1 MKSNVIWFFKSIFIN
16 LIIILESFAPA
27 RNEIITKA
35 KMCRIC
41 YSRLTKFN
49 ITRNKML
56 NMYDDYIYIIEPKT
70 KSACYI
76 FYNKHQIDICFKG
89 TSTFNDICFN
99 LDIYPRIFINDSI
112 RIHNGFLKKY
122 LSMKNNIIKNI
133 NFILNEKKYKI
144 REISFNGH
152 SSGGAIANIAS
163 LDMSYIYDDLK
174 IKCITFGAPR
184 VGNKN
189 FIEAYNSRIKNSL
202 RVVNQNDIITHVPLP
217 IIYTHIH
224 KPLVINH
231 NNYINNNHIN
241 IDIYKYNWNIINYFK
256 SIHSMTMYIKNL

>member
-1 MKSNVIWFFKSIFIN
+1 MPTNFYWIFKIFIFN
-16 LIIILESFAPA
+16 LIIILESFIPL
-27 RNEIITKA
+27 RNEIIMKA

-49 ITRNKML
+49 ITKNKML
-56 NMYDDYIYIIEPKT
+56 SIYDDYIYIIEPKT

-76 FYNKHQIDICFKG
+76 FYNKNQIDICFKG

-122 LSMKNNIIKNI
+122 LSMKNSIIKNI
-133 NFILNEKKYKI
+133 NLIINDNKNDI

-163 LDMSYIYDDLK
+163 LDMSYIYDDIK

-184 VGNKN
+184 VGNKK
-189 FIEAYNSRIKNSL
+189 FIDAYNSKIKNSL
-202 RVVNQNDIITHVPLP
+202 RVVNKNDIITYVPLP
-217 IIYTHIH
+217 IIYTHNH
-224 KPLVINH
+224 KPMIITNH
-231 NNYINNNHIN
+231 HSLISTSPSI
-241 IDIYKYNWNIINYFK
+241 NIINYFRT
-256 SIHSMTMYIKNL
+256 IHSISTYIKNL

>member
-1 MKSNVIWFFKSIFIN
+1 MPVNLKIILKFFVINFII
-16 LIIILESFAPA
+16 LLESFAPS

-56 NMYDDYIYIIEPKT
+56 NIYDDYIYIIEPKT

-76 FYNKHQIDICFKG
+76 FYNNKKIDICFKG

-133 NFILNEKKYKI
+133 NLILKNNKNKI
-144 REISFNGH
+144 KEISFNGH

-163 LDMSYIYDDLK
+163 LDMSYIYDNIN
-174 IKCITFGAPR
+174 IKCMTFGAPR
-184 VGNKN
+184 VGNLD
-189 FIEAYNSRIKNSL
+189 FINAYNSKIKNSL
-202 RVVNQNDIITHVPLP
+202 RIVNQNDIITYVPLP
-217 IIYTHIH
+217 IMYIH
-224 KPLVINH
+224 NHKALIINSNK
-231 NNYINNNHIN
+231 NNTIQMHW
-241 IDIYKYNWNIINYFK
+241 KIINYFK
-256 SIHSMTMYIKNL
+256 YLHSITTYIKNLY

>member
-1 MKSNVIWFFKSIFIN
+1 MPNNLTSILNFFVFN
-16 LIIILESFAPA
+16 LIIILESFSPS

-49 ITRNKML
+49 ISRNKML
-56 NMYDDYIYIIEPKT
+56 KMYDDYIYITEPKT

-76 FYNKHQIDICFKG
+76 FYNNKQIDICFKG

-99 LDIYPRIFINDSI
+99 LDIYPRVFINDSI

-133 NFILNEKKYKI
+133 NLILKNNNNKI
-144 REISFNGH
+144 KEISFNGH

-163 LDMSYIYDDLK
+163 LDMSYIYENVN
-174 IKCITFGAPR
+174 IKCMTFGAPR
-184 VGNKN
+184 VGNID
-189 FIEAYNSRIKNSL
+189 FINAYNSKIKNSL
-202 RVVNQNDIITHVPLP
+202 RIVNQNDIITYVPLP
-217 IIYTHIH
+217 IIYTHNHHPFI
-224 KPLVINH
+224 INH
-231 NNYINNNHIN
+231 SNYNNHIH
-241 IDIYKYNWNIINYFK
+241 IYQNKWNIINYFK
-256 SIHSMTMYIKNL
+256 SIHSITTYIKNL